1 MERFIFDHGTY
12 GKIVYRK
19 SAEEL
24 EKEAVEAGAK
34 VILKWV
40 EDGRLF
46 KIMQL
51 EDDELWRFEYL
62 LEGEAPLNAEPGRL
76 IPGRK
81 ESSMSDAMLKEWLEK
96 YNALERRSDH
106 YWDKMVAAEA
116 SGNADKVRKYA
127 ERMSESDAE
136 RRGMLMALSIFGYT
150 VVYQDS
156 KPKVVTN
163 C

>member
-1 MERFIFDHGTY
+1 
-12 GKIVYRK
+12 
-19 SAEEL
+19 
-24 EKEAVEAGAK
+24 
-34 VILKWV
+34 
-40 EDGRLF
+40 
-46 KIMQL
+46 
-51 EDDELWRFEYL
+51 
-62 LEGEAPLNAEPGRL
+62 
-76 IPGRK
+76 
-81 ESSMSDAMLKEWLEK
+81 MSDAMLKEWLEK

-150 VVYQDS
+150 VVYQNS
-156 KPKVVTN
+156 EPKVVTN